1 MKAEEE
7 EEDKVVSVVVAA
19 DGSGDFTS
27 IQAAVDT
34 VPATNKE
41 RVIIYIRNGFYY
53 EKLHIEKP
61 MISLIGESA
70 NETIISFDDH
80 ATKAFPDG
88 ELYHTFYSYT
98 VFVGADDFI
107 GENMTFINT
116 AGPGEKVGQALALYT
131 DGDRACF
138 RNCRLI
144 GHQDTLFTG
153 PLPEVPIDR
162 SFFGGPREGAPRRQ
176 SRQYY
181 ENCYIEGDVDFIF
194 GSATVL
200 FNYCDIFA
208 KNRGAAEP
216 DVINGWIAAASTP
229 EHAPHGYVFNEC
241 RLIGDAPAGSV
252 YLGRPWRNHAKTIFI
267 RCWMGEHIAPAGW
280 DDWNKP
286 EAHPTVHY
294 GEYASTGPGGSSD
307 KRISWSQQL
316 TADQAADYSLTHI
329 LAGADGWSPLQRERA
344 ME

>member
-1 MKAEEE
+1 MNAEEA
-7 EEDKVVSVVVAA
+7 KVVPIIVAA
-19 DGSGDFTS
+19 DGSGDFTT
-27 IQAAVDT
+27 IQAAVDA
-34 VPATNKE
+34 VPATNQE
-41 RVIIYIRNGFYY
+41 RVVIYVRNGVYK

-61 MISLIGESA
+61 MISLIGENV

-98 VFVGADDFI
+98 VFVGANDFI
-107 GENMTFINT
+107 GENMTMINS
-116 AGPGEKVGQALALYT
+116 AGPGEKVGQAIALYT

-162 SFFGGPREGAPRRQ
+162 SFFGGPREGAPRRH

-181 ENCYIEGDVDFIF
+181 ESCYIEGDVDFIF
-194 GSATVL
+194 GSATAL
-200 FNYCDIFA
+200 FNRCEIFA
-208 KNRGAAEP
+208 KNRGAKEP
-216 DVINGWIAAASTP
+216 EAINGWIAAASTP
-229 EHAPHGYVFNEC
+229 AHLPYGYVFNEC
-241 RLIGDAPAGSV
+241 RLTGDAPAGSV

-280 DDWNKP
+280 DDWNKLD
-286 EAHPTVHY
+286 AHPTIEY
-294 GEYASTGPGGSSD
+294 AEYASTGPGGSND
-307 KRISWSQQL
+307 KRTSWSQQL
-316 TADQAADYSLTHI
+316 TSEQAEHYAPEQI
-329 LAGADGWSPLQRERA
+329 LAGADGWSPLQVERLL
-344 ME
+344 E

>member
-1 MKAEEE
+1 MKAEE
-7 EEDKVVSVVVAA
+7 DKVASIVVAA
-19 DGSGDFTS
+19 DGSGDYTS
-27 IQAAVDT
+27 IQAAVDA
-34 VPATNKE
+34 VPATNEE
-41 RVIIYIRNGFYY
+41 RVIIFIRNGFYY

-116 AGPGEKVGQALALYT
+116 AGPGEKVGQALALYA

-144 GHQDTLFTG
+144 GNQDTLFTG
-153 PLPEVPIDR
+153 PLPDVPIDR
-162 SFFGGPREGAPRRQ
+162 SFFGGPREGAPRRH

-200 FNYCDIFA
+200 FNRCDIFA

-216 DVINGWIAAASTP
+216 DAINGWITAASTP

-241 RLIGDAPAGSV
+241 RLLGDAPAGSV
-252 YLGRPWRNHAKTIFI
+252 YLGRPWRNYAKTIFI

-280 DDWNKP
+280 DDWNKL
-286 EAHPTVHY
+286 EAQPTVY
-294 GEYASTGPGGSSD
+294 YAEYASTGPGGSRD

-316 TADQAADYSLTHI
+316 TADQAADYSLAQI